1 MVSNES
7 NDVIEEVTTDTLE
20 KPIEEK
26 NKSEE
31 ELENHKKVE
40 NAVEADDKIGET
52 NCGQENDRSEV
63 REQVVLEQVVHVHD
77 ANIEKEQTD
86 NTAVAAQSSRENQ
99 VPPVVMIHATAVID
113 DSPNAAL
120 TNDDINS
127 LAKIIGSK
135 DHLVNNVANFNYSY
149 LSTKELRTKFKHTVG
164 LVIHVK
170 TCNLWE
176 GARSYIWKH
185 LGQDTWTLRN
195 GSEVNIVKI
204 HQK

>member
-1 MVSNES
+1 M
-7 NDVIEEVTTDTLE
+7 LE
-20 KPIEEK
+20 
-26 NKSEE
+26 
-31 ELENHKKVE
+31 
-40 NAVEADDKIGET
+40 
-52 NCGQENDRSEV
+52 
-63 REQVVLEQVVHVHD
+63 HD

-86 NTAVAAQSSRENQ
+86 NTAVPAQSSRENQ

-113 DSPNAAL
+113 DSPNAAF

-127 LAKIIGSK
+127 LGKIIGSK
-135 DHLVNNVANFNYSY
+135 DHLVNNDANFNYSY

>member
-63 REQVVLEQVVHVHD
+63 REQVVLEQVVHEHD

>member
-63 REQVVLEQVVHVHD
+63 REQVVLEQVVHEHD

-135 DHLVNNVANFNYSY
+135 DHLA
-149 LSTKELRTKFKHTVG
+149 LSIMLLTSTIR
-164 LVIHVK
+164 I
-170 TCNLWE
+170 C
-176 GARSYIWKH
+176 R
-185 LGQDTWTLRN
+185 
-195 GSEVNIVKI
+195 
-204 HQK
+204 QKS